1 MIFSRNRK
9 AYTDVTPAQAAQL
22 KHTVKVIDVRSHD
35 EYFGDLG
42 HIPGSM
48 LTPTPALDA
57 MSRDWESET
66 PILVVCRS
74 GRRSAAA
81 AEQLAHRGFTR
92 IHNLAGG
99 MMAWNAAGLRACS
112 TRHAGDGTTAC
123 DAQLNITREA
133 V

>member
-1 MIFSRNRK
+1 MIFARHIK
-9 AYTDVTPAQAAQL
+9 PYIDVTPNQAL
-22 KHTVKVIDVRSHD
+22 EFKDTVKVIDVRDQD

-42 HIPGSM
+42 HIPGST
-48 LTPTPALDA
+48 LVPTPVLDA
-57 MSRDWESET
+57 VSNSWEAET

-81 AEQLAHRGFTR
+81 AERLARRGFTR

-99 MMAWNAAGLRACS
+99 MLAWNAAGLNACS
-112 TRHAGDGTTAC
+112 DRHPGDASTAC
-123 DAQLNITREA
+123 NTGFAVEREA